1 MTEFTPEML
10 TTNPTFHH
18 PQNHEPFATPPI
30 HNPAAS
36 FHRAVRTWE
45 AAIRR
50 VTLNIP
56 ERASFRFPPHRPNKG
71 PAMSTNP
78 RSARFLRVIYLA
90 ASCLTCGLWPDSARA
105 AEIDFARDIL
115 PILSDACFHC
125 HGPDEVGRKGNL
137 RLDTES
143 GAFADLGD
151 RAAIVPGKPDDSE
164 LVIRVFETDPAAI
177 MPPPS
182 LNRPLSQ
189 KQKELLRDWVAQ
201 GAKWGGHWAFRPM
214 SKKAPPAVKNE
225 AWIRQPI
232 DRFVLAG
239 LEAQGLAPAP
249 EAPREVWLRRVTFDL
264 TGLPPTPEE
273 LAAFLADVSPRAY
286 EKVVDRLFASP
297 RYGERMATDWLDVA
311 RYADTHGY
319 QMDRYRPVWPY
330 RDWVISAF
338 NRNLPF
344 DDFARWQIAG
354 DLLPDASQEQR
365 LATAF
370 NRLHMQNEEG
380 GIVAEEFRVAYV
392 VDRVNT
398 MGTAFLGMTFEC
410 SRCHDH
416 KYDPVSQRD
425 FYSLASFFSNID
437 EYGQTTY
444 FTSSTPVP
452 ALLLTRPE
460 QDAELARLASAI
472 TTAEQ
477 TVAAR
482 MAESRAAFQTWLPSR
497 GTDLP
502 ARGPVARFTFDEL
515 TSGKLANAVQADH
528 PLSPADNPQFTAGRD
543 GAGQA
548 ASLSG
553 DNGFSG
559 AAPLAAFSRTTP
571 FSFSL
576 WLKPAQHSER
586 QVVFHKSMAPAD
598 AGSRGY
604 ELILEDGRLAFGLH
618 HMWPG
623 NSIKIVSR
631 GKLATGD
638 WSHVAITYDGSSRAA
653 GLRLFL
659 NGAPLDVEVIRD
671 KLTKDITYEQGP
683 PPFQIGYRFR
693 DMGYKGGQIDDLAI
707 FNRALSPLEALD
719 LAGKPGFAAA
729 WKTSDSELTPAQS
742 DALFDYFVREVHTPT
757 KEALAA
763 LQAARDAQSKLIN
776 PIPEIMVMQ
785 ELPQPRKTFIL
796 KRGAYDAP
804 GDEVTAGTPAA
815 MPPFPE
821 KLPRNRLGLAA
832 WLLDPEHPLTARVT
846 VNRFW
851 QQLFGRG
858 LVATSDNFGTQGAFP
873 SHPELLDWLARDF
886 IASGWDVQHV
896 LRELVLS
903 STYRQSSKASHD
915 LLARDPEN
923 LLLARGPS
931 RRLSAEQLR
940 DQALVTSG
948 LLVEKVG
955 GPSVKP
961 YQPDGLWDVA
971 MGRPRYDQGKG
982 DDLYRRSLYTFWK
995 RTVPPPAMVAFDAAE
1010 RNVCIVRRQSTS
1022 TPLQALALLND
1033 VQIVEA
1039 ARFLGERFVT
1049 DKDRT
1054 PADRIAA
1061 LFTRV
1066 TARAPRQRELE
1077 LLRELYDEQL
1087 ALFRSKPE
1095 AAKKL
1100 LAVGEKPNT
1109 TGLDPIE
1116 LAAATVLAQ
1125 AALDLDAAIMLR

>member
-1 MTEFTPEML
+1 
-10 TTNPTFHH
+10 
-18 PQNHEPFATPPI
+18 
-30 HNPAAS
+30 
-36 FHRAVRTWE
+36 
-45 AAIRR
+45 
-50 VTLNIP
+50 
-56 ERASFRFPPHRPNKG
+56 
-71 PAMSTNP
+71 MSTVP
-78 RSARFLRVIYLA
+78 RSARSFRATLLTAICLA
-90 ASCLTCGLWPDSARA
+90 VGLSAESARA
-105 AEIDFARDIL
+105 AEIDFSRDIL

-125 HGPDEVGRKGNL
+125 HGPAEVGRKGNL
-137 RLDTES
+137 RLDTEA
-143 GAFADLGD
+143 GAFADLGGH
-151 RAAIVPGKPDDSE
+151 AAIVPGKPDDSE
-164 LVIRVFETDPAAI
+164 LVLRVFETDPAAI

-189 KQKELLRDWVAQ
+189 KQKELLRDWIAQ

-214 SKKAPPAVKNE
+214 SKTAPPAVKN
-225 AWIRQPI
+225 ATWVRQPI
-232 DRFVLAG
+232 DRFILAG
-239 LEAQGLAPAP
+239 LEAQGLSPAP
-249 EAPREVWLRRVTFDL
+249 EASRETWLRRVSFDL

-273 LAAFLADVSPRAY
+273 LAAFLADSSPQAY

-297 RYGERMATDWLDVA
+297 RYGERMAIDWLDVA

-344 DDFARWQIAG
+344 SDFVRWQLAG
-354 DLLPDASQEQR
+354 DLLPDATQEQR

-416 KYDPVSQRD
+416 KYDPISQRD

-452 ALLLTRPE
+452 ALLLTKPE
-460 QDAELARLASAI
+460 QDAELARLAAAI
-472 TTAEQ
+472 TAAEQ

-482 MAESRAAFQTWLPSR
+482 IAESRSAFQAWLPSR
-497 GTDLP
+497 GTELP
-502 ARGPVARFTFDEL
+502 VRGPIARFTFDEL
-515 TSGKLANAVQADH
+515 TNGKLTNAVQADQ
-528 PLSPADNPQFTAGRD
+528 PLSPSDNPQFVTGRD

-548 ASLSG
+548 ALLSG
-553 DNGFSG
+553 DNGFSS

-604 ELILEDGRLAFGLH
+604 ELLLEDGRIAFGLH

-623 NSIKIVSR
+623 NSIKSVSR
-631 GKLATGD
+631 EKLAAGE
-638 WSHVAITYDGSSRAA
+638 WSHVAVTYDGSSRAP

-659 NGAPLDVEVIRD
+659 NGAPLEVDVIRD
-671 KLTKDITYEQGP
+671 KLSKDIIYEQGP

-707 FNRALSPLEALD
+707 FDRALSPLEVND

-729 WKTSDSELTPAQS
+729 WKTTDAELTPAQS
-742 DALFDYFVREVHTPT
+742 DALFDHFIHAVHAPT
-757 KEALAA
+757 KDAFAA
-763 LQAARDAQSKLIN
+763 LQSARDAQSKFIN

-785 ELPQPRKTFIL
+785 ELPRPRKTFVL

-804 GDEVTAGTPAA
+804 ADEVTAGTPAA
-815 MPPFPE
+815 MPKFPE
-821 KLPRNRLGLAA
+821 KSPRNRLGLAN

-846 VNRFW
+846 VNRLW
-851 QQLFGRG
+851 QQVFGRG

-873 SHPELLDWLARDF
+873 SHPELLDWLSRDF
-886 IASGWDVQHV
+886 ISSGWDVQHV

-903 STYRQSSKASHD
+903 ATYRQSSKASPE

-940 DQALVTSG
+940 DQALLTSG

-1039 ARFLGERFVT
+1039 ARFLGERFAV
-1049 DKDRT
+1049 DKDRSA
-1054 PADRIAA
+1054 PDRITA

-1066 TARAPRQRELE
+1066 TSRSPRPREFE
-1077 LLRELYDEQL
+1077 LLTSLFDEQL
-1087 ALFRSKPE
+1087 ALFRSNPE
-1095 AAKKL
+1095 AANKL

-1109 TGLDPIE
+1109 AGLDPLE
-1116 LAAATVLAQ
+1116 LAAATVLSQ
-1125 AALDLDAAIMLR
+1125 ALLNLDAAIMLR